1 MRLILLDLMVA
12 SYVVLGAYDLA
23 HHHLKQGVAALLL
36 GVVNALL
43 LGG

>member
-1 MRLILLDLMVA
+1 MRPFMLGLMVG
-12 SYVVLGAYDLA
+12 SYVGLGLYDLA
-23 HHHLKQGVAALLL
+23 THNPKQGAAALLL